1 MPAQQ
6 SARKVW
12 QLRQYEDYDP
22 DVELG
27 TRNMQMALRRLR
39 KFARTAVDLELDLN
53 DTIRSTANNGG
64 FLQIKEV
71 PERRNAVKVLLL
83 LDVGGSMDEYIERC
97 AQLFSAARSEF
108 KYLEYYYFHNFI
120 YESLWTTNSRRQ
132 EQRVNTLD
140 LLRKYGSDY
149 KIIIVSDASMA
160 REEITQKGGSVE
172 HFNAEPGEV
181 WLDRLQQHFRKLV
194 WLNPVNPIKWQDSYS
209 ITMIQR
215 LMQAQMHHLSVTGI
229 EQGMKALIR

>member
-1 MPAQQ
+1 M
-6 SARKVW
+6 
-12 QLRQYEDYDP
+12 L
-22 DVELG
+22 
-27 TRNMQMALRRLR
+27 
-39 KFARTAVDLELDLN
+39 
-53 DTIRSTANNGG
+53 IR
-64 FLQIKEV
+64 
-71 PERRNAVKVLLL
+71 
-83 LDVGGSMDEYIERC
+83 
-97 AQLFSAARSEF
+97 
-108 KYLEYYYFHNFI
+108 
-120 YESLWTTNSRRQ
+120 WTYC
-132 EQRVNTLD
+132 E
-140 LLRKYGSDY
+140 
-149 KIIIVSDASMA
+149 SMA